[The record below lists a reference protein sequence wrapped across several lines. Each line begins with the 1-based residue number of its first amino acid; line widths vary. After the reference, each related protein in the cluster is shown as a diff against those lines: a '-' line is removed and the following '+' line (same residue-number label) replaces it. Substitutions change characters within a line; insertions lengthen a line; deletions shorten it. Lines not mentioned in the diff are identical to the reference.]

1 VISLEYT
8 FLGLVLVIVFVLITT
23 VIDKLNKLENRMKNL
38 KITLDQIAKVV
49 DVPEHPINNDIRKLL
64 QEGKEIQAIREVRSV
79 LGLSLLEAKQY
90 VDALK
95 MVAS

>member
-1 VISLEYT
+1 MEYT
-8 FLGLVLVIVFVLITT
+8 FLGLVLVIVFVLFTT
-23 VIDKLNKLENRMKNL
+23 VIDKLNKLENRMKNR
-38 KITLDQIAKVV
+38 KVTLDQIAKVV
-49 DVPEHPINNDIRKLL
+49 EVPEHPINNDLCKLL

-95 MVAS
+95 M

>member
-1 VISLEYT
+1 VEYT
-8 FLGLVLVIVFVLITT
+8 FLGLVFVIVFVLFTT
-23 VIDKLNKLENRMKNL
+23 VIDKLNKLENRMKNI

-49 DVPEHPINNDIRKLL
+49 EVPEHPINNDLRKLL

-95 MVAS
+95 MVAK

>member
-1 VISLEYT
+1 MEYT
-8 FLGLVLVIVFVLITT
+8 FLGLVLLIVFVLITT
-23 VIDKLNKLENRMKNL
+23 VIDKLNKLENRMENI

-49 DVPEHPINNDIRKLL
+49 EVPEHPINNDLRKLL
-64 QEGKEIQAIREVRSV
+64 KEGKEIQAIREVRTF

-95 MVAS
+95 M

>member
-1 VISLEYT
+1 MEFTL
-8 FLGLVLVIVFVLITT
+8 LGLVLVIVFVLFTT
-23 VIDKLNKLENRMKNL
+23 VIDKLNKLENRMKNI

-49 DVPEHPINNDIRKLL
+49 EVPEHPINNDIRKLL

>member
-1 VISLEYT
+1 MEYT
-8 FLGLVLVIVFVLITT
+8 FLGLVFVIVFVLFTT
-23 VIDKLNKLENRMKNL
+23 VIDKLNKLENRMKNI

-49 DVPEHPINNDIRKLL
+49 EVPEHPINNDLRKLL

-95 MVAS
+95 MVAK